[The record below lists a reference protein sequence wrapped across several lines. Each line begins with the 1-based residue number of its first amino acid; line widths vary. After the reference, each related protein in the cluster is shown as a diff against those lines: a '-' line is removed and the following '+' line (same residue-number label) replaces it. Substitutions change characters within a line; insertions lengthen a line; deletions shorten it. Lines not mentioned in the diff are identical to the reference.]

1 MYTERIPE
9 TAIPD
14 NMHITGARTNMRR
27 TITPCE
33 GERERERERRE
44 RVERE
49 RERKSKRR
57 EDILCLENFGAYS
70 KINASHTIQDNK
82 DISIC

>member
-33 GERERERERRE
+33 GERGRERRG

-49 RERKSKRR
+49 SKRR
-57 EDILCLENFGAYS
+57 EDILLCLENFGAYS
-70 KINASHTIQDNK
+70 KIYASHAIQNNK
-82 DISIC
+82 DVSIC

>member
-33 GERERERERRE
+33 GERGRERRE
-44 RVERE
+44 RVE

-57 EDILCLENFGAYS
+57 EDIFNV
-70 KINASHTIQDNK
+70 
-82 DISIC
+82 

>member
-14 NMHITGARTNMRR
+14 NIHITGARTNMRR

-33 GERERERERRE
+33 GERGRERRE
-44 RVERE
+44 RVEGE
-49 RERKSKRR
+49 RGRAR
-57 EDILCLENFGAYS
+57 EDIFCLENFRAYS
-70 KINASHTIQDNK
+70 KIYASHAIQDNK
-82 DISIC
+82 DVSIC